1 MQDNATAIISSRGN
15 QAYILAATSIYDEW
29 VRNNYDLQVWQNYLK
44 MSTDDKHWAKE
55 VIKRTKRRDDLTNSR
70 FIHKMIHRLTT
81 SIAEANA
88 IISNLQIQL
97 TTYWSQI
104 ASSGATSMTT
114 TTNNN
119 RIREPTDRLEKI
131 ILKYIQNCTQHV
143 RQKAENRILLAKA
156 EMEEYKALE
165 VFEQL
170 AGYSVQA

>member
-1 MQDNATAIISSRGN
+1 ISSRGN

-55 VIKRTKRRDDLTNSR
+55 IIKRTKKRDDLTNSR

-104 ASSGATSMTT
+104 ASSGATSTT
-114 TTNNN
+114 TTANNN
-119 RIREPTDRLEKI
+119 RTREPTDRLEKI

-156 EMEEYKALE
+156 EMQEYKAL
-165 VFEQL
+165 
-170 AGYSVQA
+170 